1 MEITIH
7 RGASQIGGCIT
18 EISTDGCKIFIDLGS
33 NLPGTAGQEFTR
45 EQVERLTAGADA
57 VFYTH
62 YHGDHVGLCRFV
74 PEEIKQYIGRGA
86 KEVMM
91 CQCKALKNHE
101 YEAVVGRMEVYE
113 PLQSVYVGGKGLITV
128 TPLFV
133 DHSAFDAYMFK
144 ICCEGKTVLH
154 TGDFRRHGFL
164 GKALMLTLR
173 KYAGSVDVL
182 IIEGTMLGRKQ
193 ERVISE
199 NDIERNVISLLKAHK
214 YVFALCSSADKD
226 RLASFHAAC
235 KVTGRL
241 FVVDEYQKSVLD
253 VFSHYAGSMS
263 SLFDFNKVFRLV
275 NFRALNVRRLLGSK
289 GFLMPVRMTGGRL
302 INAMTSVYHDEP
314 AWLIYS
320 MWSGYADEG
329 KPYAVKEVVELR
341 RLFGHRIADG
351 VVDGFHTSGHAD
363 VGTLMDVCRTVSPK
377 VGIVPIHRDE
387 SSCIDDL
394 SFSGRYRVFSSGENS
409 FDGIKIRI
417 NENIAPV

>member
-18 EISTDGCKIFIDLGS
+18 EISTDGCRIFIDLGS
-33 NLPGTAGQEFTR
+33 NLPGTVGRELTK
-45 EQVERLTAGADA
+45 EQVKRLTAGADA

-74 PEEIKQYIGRGA
+74 PENVKQYIGRGA

-91 CQCKALKNHE
+91 CQCKALKRYDDE
-101 YEAVVGRMEVYE
+101 VVVGRMEAYA
-113 PLQSVYVGGKGLITV
+113 PLQSIDVGGKGLITV

-144 ICCEGKTVLH
+144 IRCGGKTVLH

-164 GKALMLTLR
+164 GKGLMSMLQR
-173 KYAGSVDVL
+173 YVGHIDVL
-182 IIEGTMLGRKQ
+182 ITEGTMLGRRQ

-214 YVFALCSSADKD
+214 YVFALCSSTDRD

-235 KVTGRL
+235 KATGRL
-241 FVVDEYQKSVLD
+241 FVVDDYQKDVLD
-253 VFSHYAGSMS
+253 VFSHYAGSKS
-263 SLFDFNKVFRLV
+263 SLFNFDKVFKLV
-275 NFRALNVRRLLGSK
+275 NFRTLNVRRLLGSK
-289 GFLMPVRMTGGRL
+289 GFLMPVRMTGRRL
-302 INAMTSVYHDEP
+302 VNAMNDVYHDEP

-320 MWSGYADEG
+320 MWSGYADKG
-329 KPYAVKEVVELR
+329 KPYAMKEVVGLR
-341 RLFGHRIADG
+341 CLFGHRIADG

-363 VGTLMDVCRTVSPK
+363 IGTLMDVCQAVSPK

-387 SSCIDDL
+387 SSCTDG
-394 SFSGRYRVFSSGENS
+394 FSLGGRYRVFSSGENS
-409 FDGIKIRI
+409 FDGIKIKI
-417 NENIAPV
+417 NENITSV

>member
-33 NLPGTAGQEFTR
+33 NQPGTAGQEFTK

-113 PLQSVYVGGKGLITV
+113 PLQSVDVGGKGLITV

-235 KVTGRL
+235 KATGRL

-387 SSCIDDL
+387 SSCIDG
-394 SFSGRYRVFSSGENS
+394 FSLGGRYRVFSSGENS